1 MFEGVNPYDYLMEQ
15 HPANAVRMSALLI
28 GLREINY
35 DKRRDLGFAF
45 TMGIIHVTKSI
56 LFNYIGAFK
65 GGS

>member
-15 HPANAVRMSALLI
+15 YQANAARMSVLLI
-28 GLREINY
+28 GLHEINY
-35 DKRRDLGFAF
+35 DQCRDLGFAF

>member
-15 HPANAVRMSALLI
+15 HPADAARMSALLI
-28 GLREINY
+28 SLREINY
-35 DKRRDLGFAF
+35 DKCRDLGFAF

-65 GGS
+65 GGD

>member
-1 MFEGVNPYDYLMEQ
+1 MFERVNPYDYLMEQ

-56 LFNYIGAFK
+56 LFKYIGTFK